1 MKSLMRMYQ
10 FMKPYRRDA
19 IAALLLLVFVVAAD
33 LSIPRLTQRVIDEG
47 VRAQNMQVIVR
58 TALLMFGVA
67 VLEAAISVGNI
78 ILSVRVG
85 LSTATDI
92 RSAFVRKVQTLSFGN
107 LDRVQTGQLLVR
119 ATSDINQVQMVMMMT
134 LRILTRA
141 PLWAAGSV
149 VMLILT
155 ARKLAWLWLAMLPLI
170 FGIVVLFL
178 VKARPLFLIVQQKLD
193 KLNTVMQENLAGVRV
208 VKAFVRGEHENQRFK
223 RANDDLMANTIRVFN
238 FVVFLM
244 PLMMT
249 ITNLASVG
257 VIWFGGNL
265 AIAGEMSVG
274 QIMASVNY
282 MIFSLFPLMMLIGM
296 IAPLSAAE
304 ASAGRILEV
313 LDSTPEVQQRAEA
326 RLPETKAGRVVF
338 EGVCFSYN
346 HGCTDAVLSDID
358 LVAEPGETVAIL
370 GATGSG
376 KSSLIH
382 LIPRF
387 YDVDGGRVQI
397 DGVDVRDWPMQ
408 ELRAQV
414 GIALQEAVLFSG
426 TVRDNIRYGRPDA
439 TDAEVIAAA
448 QAAQAHE
455 FIMAMPEGYDTMI
468 GQRGVNLSGG
478 QKQRIAIARALCVQ
492 PRVLI
497 LDDSTSAVDV
507 ETESKLQDALDEL
520 LRTQLAHRSTVFV
533 VAQRISTVLTADRI
547 VVLDR
552 GRIADTGT
560 HAELMARSAIYREI
574 YESQL
579 GNGIL
584 ANGQREAVGPASVAQ
599 AALQTG
605 A

>member
-1 MKSLMRMYQ
+1 MKSLWRLYKY
-10 FMKPYRRDA
+10 MKPYRWEA
-19 IAALLLLVFVVAAD
+19 IAALLLLIGVVAAD
-33 LSIPRLTQRVIDEG
+33 LAIPRLTQRVIDEG
-47 VRAQNMQVIVR
+47 VRAQNMPVIIN
-58 TALLMFGVA
+58 TALLMLSVA
-67 VLEAAISVGNI
+67 VLEALISVGNI

-85 LSTATDI
+85 LKTSTDI

-107 LDRVQTGQLLVR
+107 LDRLQTGQLIVR
-119 ATSDINQVQMVMMMT
+119 ATSDITQVQMIMMMS

-155 ARKLAWLWLAMLPLI
+155 ARQLAWLWLGMLPLL

-178 VKARPLFLIVQQKLD
+178 VKARPMFLIVQEKLD

-208 VKAFVRGEHENQRFK
+208 VKAFVRAEHEKKRFA
-223 RANDDLMANTIRVFN
+223 RANDDLMAQTLKVFN
-238 FVVFLM
+238 FVVVLM

-249 ITNLASVG
+249 ITNLATAG

-265 AIAGEMSVG
+265 AIASNITVG

-282 MIFSLFPLMMLIGM
+282 MIFSIFPLTMLIGM

-304 ASAGRILEV
+304 ASASRILEV
-313 LDSTPEVQQRAEA
+313 LDSEPEVQPPAVTQKPATA
-326 RLPETKAGRVVF
+326 AGRVIF
-338 EGVCFSYN
+338 EDVCFSYN
-346 HGCTDAVLSDID
+346 HGCADAVLTDVN
-358 LVAEPGETVAIL
+358 LVAEPGETVALL

-387 YDVDGGRVQI
+387 YDVDGGRVLI
-397 DGVDVRDWPMQ
+397 DGVDVREWPMH
-408 ELRAQV
+408 ELRTQV

-426 TVRDNIRYGRPDA
+426 SVRDNIRYGRPDA
-439 TDAEVIAAA
+439 TEEEVIAAA
-448 QAAQAHE
+448 QAAQAHN
-455 FIMAMPEGYDTMI
+455 FIIAMPDGYDTLV

-478 QKQRIAIARALCVQ
+478 QKQRIAIARALCVR

-507 ETESKLQDALDEL
+507 ETESKLQDALDSL

-533 VAQRISTVLTADRI
+533 VAQRISTVLTADKI
-547 VVLDR
+547 VVLDG
-552 GRIADTGT
+552 GRIADVGA
-560 HAELMARSAIYREI
+560 HAELLARSPIYQEI

-579 GNGIL
+579 GNG
-584 ANGQREAVGPASVAQ
+584 RR
-599 AALQTG
+599 
-605 A
+605 

>member
-1 MKSLMRMYQ
+1 
-10 FMKPYRRDA
+10 MKPYRWEA
-19 IAALLLLVFVVAAD
+19 FVALLLLVVVVAAD
-33 LSIPRLTQRVIDEG
+33 LAIPRLTQRVIDEG
-47 VRAQNMQVIVR
+47 VKMQNMPVIIN

-67 VLEAAISVGNI
+67 VLEALISVGNI

-85 LSTATDI
+85 LRTGTDI

-107 LDRVQTGQLLVR
+107 LDRLQTGQLIVR
-119 ATSDINQVQMVMMMT
+119 ATSDITQVQMIMMMS

-155 ARKLAWLWLAMLPLI
+155 ARQLTWIWLAMLPVL

-178 VKARPLFLIVQQKLD
+178 VKARPLFLIVQEKLD

-208 VKAFVRGEHENQRFK
+208 VKAFVRAEHEKQRFA
-223 RANDDLMANTIRVFN
+223 RANDDLMAQTLKVLN

-249 ITNLASVG
+249 ITNLATAG

-265 AIAGEMSVG
+265 VIEGEMSVG

-282 MIFSLFPLMMLIGM
+282 MIFSLFPLMMLLSM
-296 IAPLSAAE
+296 IAPLSAAD

-313 LDSTPEVQQRAEA
+313 LDSEAEVQPPAEA
-326 RLPETKAGRVVF
+326 QKPATTAGRVIF
-338 EGVCFSYN
+338 DNVCFSYN
-346 HGCTDAVLSDID
+346 HGCADAVLTNVN
-358 LVAEPGETVAIL
+358 LVAEPGQTVALL

-387 YDVDGGRVQI
+387 YDVDGGRVLI
-397 DGVDVRDWPMQ
+397 DGVDVRDWPMHD
-408 ELRAQV
+408 LRSQV

-426 TVRDNIRYGRPDA
+426 SVRDNIRYGRPDA
-439 TDAEVIAAA
+439 TEDEVIAAA
-448 QAAQAHE
+448 KAAQAHD
-455 FIMAMPEGYDTMI
+455 FIMAMPEGYDTLV

-478 QKQRIAIARALCVQ
+478 QKQRIAIARALCVR

-507 ETESKLQDALDEL
+507 ETESKLQDALDQL

-533 VAQRISTVLTADRI
+533 VAQRISTVLTADKI
-547 VVLDR
+547 VVLDG
-552 GRIADTGT
+552 GRIADVGT
-560 HAELMARSAIYREI
+560 HAELLGRSPIYQEI
-574 YESQL
+574 YQSQL
-579 GNGIL
+579 GNGR
-584 ANGQREAVGPASVAQ
+584 Q
-599 AALQTG
+599 
-605 A
+605 

>member
-1 MKSLMRMYQ
+1 MKSLWRLYKFMR
-10 FMKPYRRDA
+10 PYRWEA
-19 IAALLLLVFVVAAD
+19 IAALLLLIAVVGAD
-33 LSIPRLTQRVIDEG
+33 LAIPRLTQRVIDEG
-47 VRAQNMQVIVR
+47 VKAQNMPVIIN

-67 VLEAAISVGNI
+67 VLEALISVGNI

-85 LSTATDI
+85 MKTSTDI

-107 LDRVQTGQLLVR
+107 LDRLQTGQLIVR
-119 ATSDINQVQMVMMMT
+119 ATSDITQVQMIMMMS

-155 ARKLAWLWLAMLPLI
+155 ARQLAWLWLGMLPLL
-170 FGIVVLFL
+170 FGIVALFL
-178 VKARPLFLIVQQKLD
+178 IKARPMFLVVQQKLD

-208 VKAFVRGEHENQRFK
+208 VKAFVRAEHEKQRFA
-223 RANDDLMANTIRVFN
+223 RANDDLMAQTLKVLN
-238 FVVFLM
+238 FVVILM

-249 ITNLASVG
+249 ITNLATAG

-265 AIAGEMSVG
+265 AVAGDITIG
-274 QIMASVNY
+274 QIMAAVNY
-282 MIFSLFPLMMLIGM
+282 MIFSIFPLTMLIGM

-313 LDSTPEVQQRAEA
+313 LDSEPEVQPPAVTRKPAIA
-326 RLPETKAGRVVF
+326 AGRVVF
-338 EGVCFSYN
+338 EDVCFSYN
-346 HGCTDAVLSDID
+346 HGCADAVLTNVN
-358 LVAEPGETVAIL
+358 LVAEPGETVALL

-387 YDVDGGRVQI
+387 YDVDRGRVLI
-397 DGVDVRDWPMQ
+397 DGVDVREWPLHD
-408 ELRAQV
+408 LRSQV

-439 TDAEVIAAA
+439 TEEEVIAAA
-448 QAAQAHE
+448 QAAQAHD
-455 FIMAMPEGYDTMI
+455 FIMAMPNGYDTLV

-478 QKQRIAIARALCVQ
+478 QKQRIAIARALCVK

-533 VAQRISTVLTADRI
+533 VAQRISTVLTADKI
-547 VVLDR
+547 VVLDG
-552 GRIADTGT
+552 GRIADVGT
-560 HAELMARSAIYREI
+560 HAELLARSSIYREI
-574 YESQL
+574 YQSQL
-579 GNGIL
+579 GNGR
-584 ANGQREAVGPASVAQ
+584 Q
-599 AALQTG
+599 
-605 A
+605 